1 MKKMNK
7 FLLLVALVSLS
18 LMGCNSGNNGE
29 VFGVQNR
36 PSWFE
41 PQPTGMAFI
50 PQGDFNMGPN
60 DQDVPFAMTAQPK
73 TISIDAFWIDYTEIT
88 NNEYRQFVAW
98 VRDSIAMRLCVQ
110 SGLTDFQIENQDPN
124 LNTQF
129 YDPTDPSQVHLNWKN
144 RRDLWKN
151 PTPEIT
157 DAIGDLF
164 YSQQDALYGIK
175 ELDTRKFFYE
185 YWYTDLIQA
194 AKKNNRYVYDDL
206 GATGQLPQGHYGPY
220 DEPTTPDDQK
230 TARII
235 SYDYDNYGQ
244 DEPFNDRSALV
255 QHQKVAIYPD
265 TLVWIADYTYSY
277 NEPYTRMYFSHP
289 SFDDYPVVGV
299 NWHQAKAFSHW
310 RTQLNNNYNDGQ
322 SVPSVDDY
330 RLPTEAEWEYA
341 ARGGRDLTL
350 YPWGG
355 PYARNNEG
363 CLLANFKP
371 MRGMY
376 ARDGANR
383 TISVASYRPN
393 DYGLYD
399 MAGNVAEWTSG
410 NFDDATSNMTHDLNP
425 IDQRLASADAPIV
438 LKRKVVRGG
447 SWKDIAYYLQN
458 GVRTY
463 EYQDTA
469 KSYIGFRNAR
479 TYLGKDVQSW
489 DGY

>member
-7 FLLLVALVSLS
+7 ILLLIALVSIVF
-18 LMGCNSGNNGE
+18 MGCKSGNSGE
-29 VFGVQNR
+29 LYGVQNR
-36 PSWFE
+36 PTVFE
-41 PQPTGMAFI
+41 TQPTGMAFI

-73 TISIDAFWIDYTEIT
+73 TISIDAFWMDYTEIT

-98 VRDSIAMRLCVQ
+98 VRDSMAMRLCVQ
-110 SGLTDFQIENQDPN
+110 NGITDFQIENDDPN

-129 YDPTDPSQVHLNWKN
+129 YDPSDPNQVHLNWRN
-144 RRDLWKN
+144 RKLLWRGDN
-151 PTPEIT
+151 PEVN
-157 DAIGDLF
+157 DAVQDMY
-164 YSQQDALYGIK
+164 YSQQDALYGLK
-175 ELDTRKFFYE
+175 EFDTRKFVYE
-185 YWYTDLIQA
+185 YWYTDLRQA
-194 AKKNNRYVYDDL
+194 AKKRNRYAYDDL
-206 GATGQLPQGHYGPY
+206 GGTGSLPQGHYGPY
-220 DEPTTPDDQK
+220 DDANTPDDQK

-235 SYDYDNYGQ
+235 SYDYDNYGK

-255 QHQKVAIYPD
+255 QHQKVPIYPD
-265 TLVWIADYTYSY
+265 TLVWIADFSYSY

-289 SFDDYPVVGV
+289 SYDDYPVVGV
-299 NWHQAKAFSHW
+299 TWHQANAFSHW
-310 RTQLNNNYNDGQ
+310 RTQINNNYNLGE
-322 SVPSVDDY
+322 SVPGVDDY

-355 PYARNNEG
+355 PYARNYEG

-383 TISVASYRPN
+383 TISVAHYRPN

-425 IDQRLASADAPIV
+425 IAVRNAAIDDPIV

-447 SWKDIAYYLQN
+447 SWKDVAYYLQN

-469 KSYIGFRNAR
+469 KSYLGFRNAR
-479 TYLGKDVQSW
+479 TYLGQDVQSW